1 MLEPAVIVLRLM
13 QYAGAMILLGS
24 PLFFI
29 YALPRSGAASA
40 AQTAWARPLLAGAG
54 ALLAI
59 AALLS
64 LPVHASILAGSIRDG
79 VKPETLVAVITGM
92 DLGKAAICRAGA
104 AGLAALLVLVLK
116 PSLPSWILTAA
127 LGAVAVA
134 SFAWMGHG
142 AATEGPIAPLH
153 LAADIV
159 HSWAA
164 ALWLGALTVFV
175 LLLLA
180 RPGTAQ
186 SVAALHRAL
195 RGFSGIG
202 ALLVAT
208 LVLTG
213 LVNSVVLVGLDQI
226 EGLWTTPYGRLL
238 SLKILLF
245 MAMVGLAAANRYRLT
260 PALGRALEAPATQG
274 AALAALSRSLV
285 AEAGLGLLVLTLVAW
300 FGTLP
305 PPSAH

>member
-79 VKPETLVAVITGM
+79 VKLETLVAVTTGM
-92 DLGKAAICRAGA
+92 DLGKAAICRAVA

-116 PSLPSWILTAA
+116 PGRPSWGLTAA

-164 ALWLGALTVFV
+164 ALWLGALAVFA

-180 RPGTAQ
+180 RPRTAE
-186 SVAALHRAL
+186 SVSALHLAL
-195 RGFSGIG
+195 HGFSGIG

-213 LVNSVVLVGLDQI
+213 LVNSVVLVGLDRI
-226 EGLWTTPYGRLL
+226 ERLWTTPYGRLL

-260 PALGRALEAPATQG
+260 PALGRALESPATQG
-274 AALAALSRSLV
+274 AALTALSRSLV
-285 AEAGLGLLVLTLVAW
+285 FEAGLGLLVLTLIAW

>member
-13 QYAGAMILLGS
+13 QYAGAMVLLGS

-40 AQTAWARPLLAGAG
+40 AQIAWARPLLAGGG
-54 ALLAI
+54 ALLAT

-79 VKPETLVAVITGM
+79 VKPETLVTLITGM
-92 DLGKAAICRAGA
+92 DLGKAAICRAVA

-116 PSLPSWILTAA
+116 PGRPSWGLTAA

-164 ALWLGALTVFV
+164 ALWLGALAVFA

-180 RPGTAQ
+180 RPGTAE
-186 SVAALHRAL
+186 SVTALHRAL
-195 RGFSGIG
+195 HGFSGIG

-213 LVNSVVLVGLDQI
+213 LVNSVVLVGLDRI

-238 SLKILLF
+238 SLKVVLF
-245 MAMVGLAAANRYRLT
+245 IAMVGLAAANRYRLT
-260 PALGRALEAPATQG
+260 PALERALEAPATQG
-274 AALAALSRSLV
+274 AALAALRRSV
-285 AEAGLGLLVLTLVAW
+285 VFEAGLGLAVLILIAW

>member
-116 PSLPSWILTAA
+116 PGLPSWILTAA

-186 SVAALHRAL
+186 SVSALHRAL
-195 RGFSGIG
+195 HGFSGIG

-213 LVNSVVLVGLDQI
+213 LVNSVVLVGLDRI

>member
-79 VKPETLVAVITGM
+79 VKPETLVAVVTGM
-92 DLGKAAICRAGA
+92 DLGKAAICRAVA

-116 PSLPSWILTAA
+116 PGRPSWGLTAA

-164 ALWLGALTVFV
+164 ALWLGALAVFA
-175 LLLLA
+175 LLLLV
-180 RPGTAQ
+180 RPGTAE

-195 RGFSGIG
+195 HGFSGIG

-213 LVNSVVLVGLDQI
+213 LVNSVVLVGLDRI
-226 EGLWTTPYGRLL
+226 ESLWTTPYGRLL
-238 SLKILLF
+238 SLKVLLF
-245 MAMVGLAAANRYRLT
+245 MAMVGLAAANRNRLT
-260 PALGRALEAPATQG
+260 PALGRVLGASATQG
-274 AALAALSRSLV
+274 AALAALRRSV
-285 AEAGLGLLVLTLVAW
+285 VVEAGLGLAVLILIAW

>member
-79 VKPETLVAVITGM
+79 VKPETLLAVITGM
-92 DLGKAAICRAGA
+92 DLGKAAICRAVA

-116 PSLPSWILTAA
+116 PGRPSWGLTAA

-159 HSWAA
+159 HGWAA
-164 ALWLGALTVFV
+164 ALWVGALVVFA

-180 RPGTAQ
+180 RPRTSE
-186 SVAALHRAL
+186 SVAALHSAL
-195 RGFSGIG
+195 QGFSGIG

-213 LVNSVVLVGLDQI
+213 MVNSAVLVGLDRI
-226 EGLWTTPYGRLL
+226 EGLWTTSYGRLL

-245 MAMVGLAAANRYRLT
+245 TAMVGLAAANRYCLA
-260 PALGRALEAPATQG
+260 PALGGALREPAAKS
-274 AALAALSRSLV
+274 AALAALRRSV
-285 AEAGLGLLVLTLVAW
+285 VVEAGLSLLVLALVAW

-305 PPSAH
+305 PPSVH

>member
-1 MLEPAVIVLRLM
+1 
-13 QYAGAMILLGS
+13 
-24 PLFFI
+24 
-29 YALPRSGAASA
+29 
-40 AQTAWARPLLAGAG
+40 
-54 ALLAI
+54 
-59 AALLS
+59 
-64 LPVHASILAGSIRDG
+64 
-79 VKPETLVAVITGM
+79 
-92 DLGKAAICRAGA
+92 
-104 AGLAALLVLVLK
+104 LLVLVLK
-116 PSLPSWILTAA
+116 PGRPSWSLTAA

-142 AATEGPIAPLH
+142 AATEGPIALLH

-164 ALWLGALTVFV
+164 ALWLGALAVLV

-180 RPGTAQ
+180 RPRTSE
-186 SVAALHRAL
+186 SVAVLHRAL
-195 RGFSGIG
+195 QGFSGMG

-213 LVNSVVLVGLDQI
+213 LANSVVLVGLDRI

-245 MAMVGLAAANRYRLT
+245 MAMVGLASANRYRLT
-260 PALGRALEAPATQG
+260 PALGRALETPAIES
-274 AALAALSRSLV
+274 AALAALSRSV
-285 AEAGLGLLVLTLVAW
+285 VVEAGLGLLVLALVAW

>member
-186 SVAALHRAL
+186 SVSALHRAL
-195 RGFSGIG
+195 HGFSGIG

-213 LVNSVVLVGLDQI
+213 LVNSVVLVGLDRI